1 VKVLLNADVTHLGRQ
16 GEIVEVAD
24 GYARNYLLP
33 RKLAQKATPGAVE
46 TATRRAAVREAA
58 ERKAVE
64 AAGDLASVLAGTRV
78 VIAAHAG
85 DEGRL
90 YGSVTVADVAE
101 GIKKFTGVEVDR
113 HHIKLDQP
121 IRAIGLHEVVVRPHP
136 EVEFPVTIDVIP
148 A

>member
-1 VKVLLNADVTHLGRQ
+1 VKVLLNADVSDLGRQ

-33 RKLAQKATPGAVE
+33 KKLAQKATAGAVE
-46 TATRRAAVREAA
+46 SATRRAVIREAA

-64 AAGDLASVLAGTRV
+64 DASDLASALAGTRV

-101 GIKKFTGVEVDR
+101 GIKKFTGVEIDR